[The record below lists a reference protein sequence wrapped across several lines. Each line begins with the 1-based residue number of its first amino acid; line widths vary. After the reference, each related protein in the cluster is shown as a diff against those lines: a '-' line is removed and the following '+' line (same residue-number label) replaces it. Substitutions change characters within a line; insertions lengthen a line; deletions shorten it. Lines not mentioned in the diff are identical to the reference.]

1 MSSHQDNSKVGWS
14 KKYEENFNKIDWS
27 KNKKDKDGK

>member
-14 KKYEENFNKIDWS
+14 KKYEENFNKIDWD
-27 KNKKDKDGK
+27 KKDPKEKK